1 MPFWDNH
8 TCLFRLSTSN
18 PWQTSLL
25 ALRCGC
31 DTVCTSMSCDKQKVI
46 YSQHRT
52 SKQQSRD
59 TVQHR
64 TTTKQRS
71 LSPSSPHFLS
81 PSPCDAATH
90 HKEEEKCTT
99 MNQNQSTCHGGEGR
113 WIGGCGESEQQKKER
128 GRHKFS
134 LTPAREPLAAPEYMA
149 SSSAVTQARRGL
161 SLICCC
167 WWMWWHM
174 DRSSLLCSAAHSEGH
189 STKKCEVNPCSQCAT
204 RNSWKEESAHGS
216 V

>member
-1 MPFWDNH
+1 MRLLHVSLCRRFIP
-8 TCLFRLSTSN
+8 TCLFGTTTLAFFACQQASK

-81 PSPCDAATH
+81 PSHCDAATH

-113 WIGGCGESEQQKKER
+113 WCGGCGEREQQKRREEEAQ
-128 GRHKFS
+128 H
-134 LTPAREPLAAPEYMA
+134 LTHSHMYHLLLVCACVACRW
-149 SSSAVTQARRGL
+149 RR
-161 SLICCC
+161 
-167 WWMWWHM
+167 
-174 DRSSLLCSAAHSEGH
+174 
-189 STKKCEVNPCSQCAT
+189 T
-204 RNSWKEESAHGS
+204 
-216 V
+216 